1 MMVYVLCVY
10 TSLHNIVVSSLD
22 STLLT
27 MIERRL
33 EYLMYGDI
41 CGNSCSIPGNTNDLQ
56 LTGLTH
62 WVNPHVDMLKTIR
75 LVTDDLRLKGY
86 GLRVTG
92 FTQDPWHRSSQR

>member
-33 EYLMYGDI
+33 EYLMYDDI
-41 CGNSCSIPGNTNDLQ
+41 CGNSRIQELPT
-56 LTGLTH
+56 T
-62 WVNPHVDMLKTIR
+62 
-75 LVTDDLRLKGY
+75 Y
-86 GLRVTG
+86 YLRV
-92 FTQDPWHRSSQR
+92 